1 VFDRLRRFTR
11 DLTGGNDAVLVGHLE
26 QQLDATL
33 AAVAIARALAAGE
46 IATADARSQLGAVE
60 SDGDHARR
68 ALITQLSRTLAAPM
82 DREDLFRLSR
92 SVDDVLDNLRDLG
105 REFDLYQ
112 IPGEPLLVDALANI
126 EAGVLGLREAIGSLI
141 GAPEH
146 ASLRAAEA
154 KKNDV
159 RPSYQQAMAALL
171 AEGQEV
177 TTELLRRR
185 ELLRRVD
192 VTGLRLAEAAD
203 ALADGA
209 VKRSH

>member
-11 DLTGGNDAVLVGHLE
+11 DLTGGNDAVLIGHLE
-26 QQLDATL
+26 EQLDATL
-33 AAVAIARALAAGE
+33 TAIGIARALAAGE
-46 IATADARSQLGAVE
+46 VATSDARTQLGEVE
-60 SDGDHARR
+60 STGDHARR

-105 REFDLYQ
+105 REFDLYE
-112 IPGEPLLVDALANI
+112 IAGEPLLVDALANI
-126 EAGVLGLREAIGSLI
+126 EAGVLGLREAIGCLI
-141 GAPEH
+141 GAPEL

-154 KKNDV
+154 KKTDV
-159 RPSYQQAMAALL
+159 RSSYQQAMAALL